1 MISPVDDAKDAAHSV
16 QDSRAYRV
24 LVRGGL
30 VAFGVVHFLVG
41 VLALRVAMGDGGEEA
56 SQRGALRTLA
66 QNPVGPWLLG
76 AVALGL
82 FVIALWQLI
91 TAFVGHR
98 QFDGAKR
105 VAKRLSSVLR
115 TILYAFLGYQA
126 LQIALF
132 GGSSKQGDEGEESVT
147 ASLLALP
154 FGGAVVALVG
164 LGIVGYGV
172 YQIVTQGASFR
183 HCTVISRGGVSL
195 GDGAERVE
203 DVLVRDRSRVL
214 AGARGRGVVRGSVL
228 VHRRDGGPVAVC
240 GRGCE
245 AGARRLHIGLCE
257 AERGSER
264 DHAREEVGVC
274 GRRDNRGRRWGSH
287 RG

>member
-16 QDSRAYRV
+16 QDSGAYRF

-41 VLALRVAMGDGGEEA
+41 VLAIRVAMGDGGEEA
-56 SQRGALRTLA
+56 SQSGALRTLS
-66 QNPVGPWLLG
+66 QNALGPWLLG

-105 VAKRLSSVLR
+105 IAKRLSSVLR

-132 GGSSKQGDEGEESVT
+132 GGSSKQGDEGEESIT

-154 FGGAVVALVG
+154 FGGAIVALAG
-164 LGIVGYGV
+164 LGIVGYGI
-172 YQIVTQGASFR
+172 YQIVKAVRDKYNDDLS
-183 HCTVISRGGVSL
+183 SPLRGRKKWIARIGVSAK
-195 GDGAERVE
+195 G
-203 DVLVRDRSRVL
+203 
-214 AGARGRGVVRGSVL
+214 
-228 VHRRDGGPVAVC
+228 VAV
-240 GRGCE
+240 GIVGSLFVAAGLALDPEE
-245 AGARRLHIGLCE
+245 AGGMDQALQQLNQMPFGPWLLGAVAVGLAAYGVYCFFWSRRPKFT
-257 AERGSER
+257 
-264 DHAREEVGVC
+264 
-274 GRRDNRGRRWGSH
+274 
-287 RG
+287 